1 LNPPH
6 PASQLQKE
14 TIDKFFIIPK
24 EDLTTITDFIIFS
37 EKNTRFSS
45 YKVSKK
51 FERKLISLAQTTP
64 KISFIKENQGHK
76 K

>member
-37 EKNTRFSS
+37 EKK
-45 YKVSKK
+45 YPLL
-51 FERKLISLAQTTP
+51 KL
-64 KISFIKENQGHK
+64 
-76 K
+76 